1 MFHTI
6 AYKGHYIHL
15 SYVNN
20 VEYVQTHIVTA
31 ESGFDFKPRRTLVLL
46 CQKFSFTSQQ
56 HGHRRSLRIMARA
69 MSSRSVE
76 IESGTWR
83 CTRPAAARDVT
94 FG

>member
-1 MFHTI
+1 MNTPLLL
-6 AYKGHYIHL
+6 YPL
-15 SYVNN
+15 
-20 VEYVQTHIVTA
+20 VEVPTA
-31 ESGFDFKPRRTLVLL
+31 ARIRLRPLVLL
-46 CQKFSFTSQQ
+46 CHKFSFTSQQ